1 MSKKQ
6 PITAYPIVS
15 GQILAST
22 MIRQRDLSDYK
33 NSVRVGD
40 RVKGSKGS
48 EPIILAK
55 YKHIALTTDG
65 AITWIDLYMFN
76 VRNADCTDTDYT
88 YHQLA

>member
-22 MIRQRDLSDYK
+22 MIKKRDIRDFKKSI
-33 NSVRVGD
+33 RIGD
-40 RVKGSKGS
+40 RVKGSRGS
-48 EPIILAK
+48 EPIVLAK